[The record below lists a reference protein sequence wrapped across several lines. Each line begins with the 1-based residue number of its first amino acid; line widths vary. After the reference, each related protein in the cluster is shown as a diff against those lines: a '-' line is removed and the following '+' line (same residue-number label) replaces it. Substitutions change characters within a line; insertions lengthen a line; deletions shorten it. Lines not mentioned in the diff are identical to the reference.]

1 MFVAGLSEASASDS
15 STITSRDRS
24 ESIVS
29 TDSFTRGSRTGS
41 LAAGSSTLDPHSAAG
56 SVGLSLHSPL
66 TSPGPSTSPLPTS
79 PPNAEPTEELDSPD
93 GVEEDELSVRD
104 KEFQGLVK
112 NLREALTPAGSK
124 NKFWQAE
131 KERKDFRI
139 LLVDKVYPPR
149 IHTRVM
155 LILE

>member
-1 MFVAGLSEASASDS
+1 
-15 STITSRDRS
+15 
-24 ESIVS
+24 
-29 TDSFTRGSRTGS
+29 
-41 LAAGSSTLDPHSAAG
+41 
-56 SVGLSLHSPL
+56 
-66 TSPGPSTSPLPTS
+66 
-79 PPNAEPTEELDSPD
+79 
-93 GVEEDELSVRD
+93 VEEDELSVRD

-139 LLVDKVYPPR
+139 LLVEKVSNPR
-149 IHTRVM
+149 IHIRVM